1 MNRVGRIRR
10 ELKFEVCVM
19 NWMMWL
25 GGIRNSAKLKDVS
38 VRVSESEFTCRMKRP
53 VNRWLSDD
61 VMTQQSL

>member
-38 VRVSESEFTCRMKRP
+38 VRVSESEFTGRMKRP
-53 VNRWLSDD
+53 VNG
-61 VMTQQSL
+61 